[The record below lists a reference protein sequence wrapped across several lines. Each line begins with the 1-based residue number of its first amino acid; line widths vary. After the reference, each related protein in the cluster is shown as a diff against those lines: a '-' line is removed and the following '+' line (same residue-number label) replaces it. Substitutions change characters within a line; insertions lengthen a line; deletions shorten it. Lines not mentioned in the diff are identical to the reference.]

1 MVLYK
6 PRFHCLPTE
15 LDVSHNNEGGI
26 LAQKGS
32 KSAIV
37 QLKTGRGTV
46 FPGCYPQVTVKQL
59 E

>member
-37 QLKTGRGTV
+37 QLKQEEALFSQAAIPR
-46 FPGCYPQVTVKQL
+46 
-59 E
+59 